1 MGEFGNVFLVQF
13 KTQVNPQQRLLRL
26 SILPENCT
34 KASER
39 KQKKREDNRKSD
51 QKYITT
57 FVLMIS
63 NHTAKSGNI
72 YFL

>member
-1 MGEFGNVFLVQF
+1 MGELGNVFLVQF
-13 KTQVNPQQRLLRL
+13 KTQVNPQQ

-39 KQKKREDNRKSD
+39 KQKKREDDQKSD

-63 NHTAKSGNI
+63 KHTTKSGNI
-72 YFL
+72 YLL

>member
-1 MGEFGNVFLVQF
+1 MGELGNVFLVQF
-13 KTQVNPQQRLLRL
+13 KTQVNPQQRLFRL
-26 SILPENCT
+26 STLPENCT

-39 KQKKREDNRKSD
+39 KQKKREDDRKSD

-63 NHTAKSGNI
+63 NHTTKSGNI